1 VSECQHV
8 PETTARTATRTQN
21 LANMM
26 ILGKAKSV
34 IISRVL
40 SDVARIQLQ
49 LMFGFVVASDFPF
62 SFLKK
67 PRLATRSVHV
77 NFTYS
82 SLWIKKKTFELKL
95 LTVRRNDL
103 PMASSGSL
111 LMEEL
116 CKKYMSLCRS
126 YSNL

>member
-1 VSECQHV
+1 MSECQHV

-34 IISRVL
+34 ILSRVL

-49 LMFGFVVASDFPF
+49 LMFGFVVASDFPL

-77 NFTYS
+77 NFTYVQYP
-82 SLWIKKKTFELKL
+82 SLWIKK
-95 LTVRRNDL
+95 N
-103 PMASSGSL
+103 PSS
-111 LMEEL
+111 
-116 CKKYMSLCRS
+116 
-126 YSNL
+126 